1 MSGFT
6 GTELEVAHALVN
18 TETLYISGRINKVH
32 IVDASSLTVR
42 SSIAISAST
51 SQFNGIAKSPDGTKV
66 YHTNQ
71 SSGTVSVIDTFTD
84 TISATVTGM
93 ADPRAIVVSPVGDYY
108 YVSNLSGS
116 IYKIRSSDN
125 VREMTIANGSGTYG
139 MGISSDGSFLYVPNN
154 SSNVVSK
161 VNTLTGAVI
170 ASVSTG
176 TSAGTRWVANGNGY
190 VVATN
195 YATHKISIID
205 ETSFTELGQV
215 ATGTN
220 PIGVIINRAGTKAYV
235 ASERSNRV
243 DVIDLATRINER
255 TIGVGSR
262 PWAVAENLSGTKIF
276 VGGYQVGGFMVIDT
290 STWVSSTVV
299 IAGDQTMTLV
309 AVAVPATVPLG
320 APPAPTAVSGVA
332 SAVVTVAAGTGTP
345 ESFLV
350 TSTPGSFTCT
360 VTGSSGNC
368 TVTGLTNGT
377 SYTFKATATNGGG
390 TSAASA
396 ASNAVTP
403 QPTVPGTPRTPTA
416 VAGVASAEVTVAAG
430 TGGTPT
436 SYRVTSTPGSF
447 TCTVTGS
454 SGDCT
459 VSGLT
464 SGTSYTFK
472 ATATNGGG
480 TSAASAAS
488 NAVTPIAPATTT
500 VAPALSIVIQAPVTS
515 VAQGQASVATVA
527 PMTTTTTVVVLGA
540 DGKPV
545 PTTTTTS
552 TSTIAAAGS
561 RMVSTT
567 VAPITKNAALPA
579 IMSTTTIGP
588 PVIDNVAAGETAVQ
602 IDGVTTDAVVTREN
616 NQLVINAGPLNAKLS
631 SVDDAGLALPLDSD
645 GNVRLSVGDVIKL
658 SVGGFEPG
666 SLVEVW
672 LFSTPIKLGSL
683 VVQADG
689 KIEGLFPIPT
699 GIKSGSHRVVVS
711 AKLANGKPT
720 TFALGV
726 LIGEVSRTSTLTRV
740 LIAIPISFAVVFAF
754 ILPTQLRRRKKTVV
768 S

>member
-345 ESFLV
+345 DSFLV

-403 QPTVPGTPRTPTA
+403 
-416 VAGVASAEVTVAAG
+416 
-430 TGGTPT
+430 
-436 SYRVTSTPGSF
+436 
-447 TCTVTGS
+447 
-454 SGDCT
+454 
-459 VSGLT
+459 
-464 SGTSYTFK
+464 
-472 ATATNGGG
+472 
-480 TSAASAAS
+480 
-488 NAVTPIAPATTT
+488 IAPATTT
-500 VAPALSIVIQAPVTS
+500 VAPALSIVIQAPVTT